1 MIISGNSSINNV
13 YYSGYTISKIYACG
27 GSLVW
32 SGGTGPTPPL
42 SDKYL
47 TIVPRGNGSIQLSG
61 ATNTFQYSFNSGA
74 TWNNAT
80 NRTSIT
86 MNDGVPLWLKGTLTV
101 IDTNKGIGKFITSTD
116 FDVEGN
122 PSSLIYG
129 EDFSG
134 KTTLPTSAFH
144 TLFVNQPVI
153 NTSGMAIT
161 AVGTNSYY
169 HMFDNCD
176 KLVSVPKMQVS
187 TMATDCFL
195 GMFSNCE
202 SLITV
207 PTDMLTATTLASNC
221 YGGMFQRCRGLTNA
235 PVLPATTLSNYCY
248 NNMFYGCTSLT
259 AAPELPATTLANN
272 CYAHMFDSCTSLNNI
287 TCLATDVSATKC
299 TEQWVNGVAA
309 NGTFTKASGF
319 LGWPQGA
326 DGIPNGWTVVD
337 A

>member
-1 MIISGNSSINNV
+1 MIVYNNLSGLTNV
-13 YYSGYTISKIYACG
+13 YLGERQHSKVYIG
-27 GSLVW
+27 EHLVW
-32 SGGTGPTPPL
+32 PESEPPVPPL

-61 ATNTFQYSFNSGA
+61 TTNTFQYSFNSGA

-101 IDTNKGIGKFITSTD
+101 IDTNKGIGKFIASTD

-169 HMFDNCD
+169 QMFANCD

-187 TMATDCFL
+187 TMASDCFC

-207 PTDMLTATTLASNC
+207 PTDMLTATTLANNC
-221 YGGMFQRCRGLTNA
+221 YRGMFQRCSGLTNA
-235 PVLPATTLSNYCY
+235 PDLSATTLANYCY
-248 NNMFYGCTSLT
+248 ENMFYGCTSLT
-259 AAPELPATTLANN
+259 NAPDLSATTLAEG
-272 CYAHMFDSCTSLNNI
+272 CYKTMFKGCSSLNEI

-299 TEQWVNGVAA
+299 TEQWVDGVAA

-319 LGWPQGA
+319 LGWSQGV